1 MSTTPPLL
9 DRYRMIDE
17 IKITNFKRFKELHLR
32 RCRPIN
38 VIVGDNGA
46 GKTALLEAIFLALC
60 AHPERALAVRNW
72 RGFDPE
78 FAGAGA
84 SIMDAF
90 FGDLFND
97 PYDLSQVI
105 DIQLKGKGPE
115 CRSLKI
121 SRAPAAVSI
130 PAGAKSTA
138 ESEVLSPIHFDW
150 QDSEGVSRPGKV
162 RVTSSQGIMF
172 DPTGEILP
180 MWTIFPAQL
189 PTSSRETA
197 QKLSDLRKQRKDREF
212 VDLFTSVFDWIEDLT
227 VEEYGGAPMIHAALR
242 NKDRL
247 YPLPSVSGA
256 INRAAAFLLT
266 MASRKRGL
274 VLIDEV
280 DNGVFHTKHEALAR
294 LIIKISRQYE
304 TQVFLSTHSAEWLRA
319 FVRAAGDDVSDICL
333 WRLSATSGDPEV
345 TWFGGKTFKAGV
357 ESEGEVR

>member
-1 MSTTPPLL
+1 
-9 DRYRMIDE
+9 MIDQ
-17 IKITNFKRFKELHLR
+17 IKIKNFKRFKELNLKK
-32 RCRPIN
+32 CLPIN

-60 AHPERALAVRNW
+60 AHPERALAIRNW

-78 FAGAGA
+78 FSGAGD
-84 SIMDAF
+84 SLMGAF

-105 DIQLKGKGPE
+105 SIELKGKGPE
-115 CRSLKI
+115 CRSLRV
-121 SRAPAAVSI
+121 SRSPAAISI
-130 PAGAKSTA
+130 PTGATSTA
-138 ESEVLSPIHFDW
+138 ESEVLSPILFDW
-150 QDSEGVSRPGKV
+150 KDAEGKPHPGGV
-162 RVTSSQGIMF
+162 RLTSQGIIF
-172 DPTGEILP
+172 DPTGEVLP
-180 MWTIFPAQL
+180 NWQIFPAQL

-197 QKLSDLRKQRKDREF
+197 QKLSDLRKVKKDKEF
-212 VDLFTSVFDWIEDLT
+212 VRLFTRVFDWIEDLT
-227 VEEYGGAPMIHAALR
+227 VEEYGGSPMIHAALR

-256 INRAAAFLLT
+256 INRAASFLLT
-266 MASRKRGL
+266 MASRKKGL

-294 LIIKISRQYE
+294 LIIDVSREYE

-319 FVRAAGDDVSDICL
+319 FVRAAGDNVSDICL
-333 WRLSATSGDPEV
+333 WRLSATSGSPEI